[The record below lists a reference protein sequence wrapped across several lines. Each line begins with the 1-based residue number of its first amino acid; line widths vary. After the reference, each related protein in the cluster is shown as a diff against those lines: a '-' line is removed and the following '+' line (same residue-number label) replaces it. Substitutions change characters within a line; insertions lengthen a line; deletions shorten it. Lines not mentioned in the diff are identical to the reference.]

1 MLNDHDFM
9 RYSRQLLLEDIGP
22 EGQLKLKQSHAVIT
36 GLGGLGSPAA
46 LYLAAAGV
54 GELTLIDDD
63 EVHLSNLQRQILYTE
78 ADVPD
83 NKARTAAA
91 RLRALN
97 PALTLNVITERQTRE
112 TLQRIVQTA
121 DIVLDCT
128 DNMATRHA
136 INAACVTQQ
145 KPWSAAARLVSADNF
160 WYCSRRLNTAAT
172 AASIRMMSFRNAT
185 AALPVC
191 SARLSG

>member
-83 NKARTAAA
+83 NKARTAAT

-112 TLQRIVQTA
+112 TLQYIVQTA

-136 INAACVTQQ
+136 INA
-145 KPWSAAARLVSADNF
+145 
-160 WYCSRRLNTAAT
+160 
-172 AASIRMMSFRNAT
+172 
-185 AALPVC
+185 VC
-191 SARLSG
+191 

>member
-97 PALTLNVITERQTRE
+97 PALTLNV
-112 TLQRIVQTA
+112 
-121 DIVLDCT
+121 
-128 DNMATRHA
+128 
-136 INAACVTQQ
+136 
-145 KPWSAAARLVSADNF
+145 
-160 WYCSRRLNTAAT
+160 
-172 AASIRMMSFRNAT
+172 
-185 AALPVC
+185 
-191 SARLSG
+191 LSLIHI

>member
-1 MLNDHDFM
+1 M
-9 RYSRQLLLEDIGP
+9 
-22 EGQLKLKQSHAVIT
+22 IT

-83 NKARTAAA
+83 NKARTAAV

-97 PALTLNVITERQTRE
+97 PALTLNVITERQTRK
-112 TLQRIVQTA
+112 RCN
-121 DIVLDCT
+121 VLYK
-128 DNMATRHA
+128 
-136 INAACVTQQ
+136 QQ
-145 KPWSAAARLVSADNF
+145 
-160 WYCSRRLNTAAT
+160 
-172 AASIRMMSFRNAT
+172 I
-185 AALPVC
+185 
-191 SARLSG
+191 LSSTVPTTWPPAMLSMPPA

>member
-1 MLNDHDFM
+1 
-9 RYSRQLLLEDIGP
+9 
-22 EGQLKLKQSHAVIT
+22 
-36 GLGGLGSPAA
+36 
-46 LYLAAAGV
+46 
-54 GELTLIDDD
+54 
-63 EVHLSNLQRQILYTE
+63 QRQILYTE

-145 KPWSAAARLVSADNF
+145 KTLVSG
-160 WYCSRRLNTAAT
+160 
-172 AASIRMMSFRNAT
+172 
-185 AALPVC
+185 
-191 SARLSG
+191 SAVGFSG